1 MRGKIPQRSCIG
13 CGSIKDKSALLR
25 RVCSKEGIIEP
36 DESGKKSGRGAYICR
51 DLNCLKEAK
60 KKKSFNKAF
69 KMNVSEEV
77 YVKIEECIGS
87 TAE

>member
-25 RVCSKEGIIEP
+25 IVCSKEGIVEP

-69 KMNVSEEV
+69 KINVSEEV
-77 YVKIEECIGS
+77 YLKIEECIGS

>member
-1 MRGKIPQRSCIG
+1 MPQRSCIG

-25 RVCSKEGIIEP
+25 IVCSKEGVVEP

-69 KMNVSEEV
+69 KINVSEEV
-77 YVKIEECIGS
+77 YVKIEECIGG